1 MTLHTYG
8 QDSHKQVCFSINCFS
23 DGVERHTPWP
33 QPARGRRRKEK
44 GLVAMNPK
52 GTNVSRRELL
62 RHTAIAA
69 SGPLFQVPAGSISA
83 QAQSRAINRNS
94 APADLKITDIRGLT
108 IASNYDYPIIRI
120 DTDQGVYGLGE
131 LFCLDM
137 ISQALLLKPF
147 LVGKNPLQIEAIL
160 AEIRQFAT
168 QGPTSGAYSAVDIA
182 LHDIAGKVYG
192 VPVWRLLGNK
202 LRDKALLYCD
212 TTGIP
217 DAQRYGRRMA
227 QRKKQGF
234 QFFKMDLYTSMVEN
248 KPGAV
253 DARGV
258 ATDKGLKYLCEII
271 AGVREGIGWDPLAA
285 DHFGRLTVNDAIRY
299 ARAFEPYQLAWAEDL
314 ISARDWRGF
323 KKITE
328 STTTPTLT
336 GEMLFGLEEG
346 WKDLI
351 DNQAVDMIHP
361 DVTNGGGLLHMA
373 NSAVGQVASV
383 HLAATLTNFLVLE
396 YHAVDIPGWQD
407 VVTGVEKP
415 IFGTDGYQH
424 VPDTPGLGL
433 ELNEAVVKEHLRNPS
448 YAVPGGYFEPTV
460 MYDKPLIGRH
470 ALGPYPHFDADGNF
484 VNDLDEHTGTPHAR

>member
-1 MTLHTYG
+1 
-8 QDSHKQVCFSINCFS
+8 
-23 DGVERHTPWP
+23 
-33 QPARGRRRKEK
+33 
-44 GLVAMNPK
+44 
-52 GTNVSRRELL
+52 
-62 RHTAIAA
+62 
-69 SGPLFQVPAGSISA
+69 
-83 QAQSRAINRNS
+83 
-94 APADLKITDIRGLT
+94 
-108 IASNYDYPIIRI
+108 
-120 DTDQGVYGLGE
+120 
-131 LFCLDM
+131 
-137 ISQALLLKPF
+137 
-147 LVGKNPLQIEAIL
+147 
-160 AEIRQFAT
+160 
-168 QGPTSGAYSAVDIA
+168 
-182 LHDIAGKVYG
+182 
-192 VPVWRLLGNK
+192 
-202 LRDKALLYCD
+202 
-212 TTGIP
+212 
-217 DAQRYGRRMA
+217 
-227 QRKKQGF
+227 
-234 QFFKMDLYTSMVEN
+234 KMDLYTSMVEN

-314 ISARDWRGF
+314 ISARDWSGF

-361 DVTNGGGLLHMA
+361 DVTNGGGLLEIKKVCDYAAVQGIQAAIHMA

-383 HLAATLTNFLVLE
+383 HLAATLINFLVLE
-396 YHAVDIPGWQD
+396 YHAVDIPWWQD

-415 IFGTDGYQH
+415 IIGTDGYQP
-424 VPDTPGLGL
+424 VPDTPGLGV

-470 ALGPYPHFDADGNF
+470 ALGPYPHFDAD
-484 VNDLDEHTGTPHAR
+484 